1 VKKAAMMVRRMVV
14 TRVVSKGKR
23 RAVLKVDKLDQNLVV
38 TMEQMKVVSMAVM
51 TAVMTV
57 VRSVVQLV
65 DP

>member
-1 VKKAAMMVRRMVV
+1 
-14 TRVVSKGKR
+14 
-23 RAVLKVDKLDQNLVV
+23 VLKVDKLDQNLVV

>member
-1 VKKAAMMVRRMVV
+1 MMVQRMVV
-14 TRVVSKGKR
+14 TRVVWKGKR
-23 RAVLKVDKLDQNLVV
+23 RAVLKVDMLDLNLVV
-38 TMEQMKVVSMAVM
+38 TMEQMMVVSMAVM